1 MTEENKT
8 IRDSLIKDL
17 KSDRERLQK
26 AYRKLELGYDDLC
39 EKYNDLQNAFE
50 ESCEHRQLLFTR
62 YADAYSEGFKNGQ
75 EDFQVKVKKI
85 LDTFDKW
92 EADELVDVFG
102 VTTNIELLNDIKTN
116 YEKII
121 NYEKKKEE
129 IHVGDVVKNVG
140 IEKPL
145 LVYKVASP
153 YVYIL
158 DQDGQGSVR
167 SEKDVVKTGKHYPID
182 EILKELE

>member
-1 MTEENKT
+1 MTEENK
-8 IRDSLIKDL
+8 DLLIKEL
-17 KSDRERLQK
+17 KSDRNRLQER
-26 AYRKLELGYDDLC
+26 YEKLVLAHDDLN
-39 EKYNDLQNAFE
+39 EKYEILAKE
-50 ESCEHRQLLFTR
+50 YHEMCEHCNLLIKRRDET
-62 YADAYSEGFKNGQ
+62 YSEGFRNGQ
-75 EDFQVKVKKI
+75 KDLQIKAKKI

-116 YEKII
+116 YEKIVA
-121 NYEKKKEE
+121 YEQTFK
-129 IHVGDVVKNVG
+129 VGDVVKNVG
-140 IEKPL
+140 SGKPL

-158 DQDGQGSVR
+158 DQDGQSGVR
-167 SEKDVVKTGKHYPID
+167 SEKDVTKTGKHYCLD

>member
-1 MTEENKT
+1 MTEENK
-8 IRDSLIKDL
+8 DSLIKDL
-17 KSDRERLQK
+17 KSD
-26 AYRKLELGYDDLC
+26 RKLELGYDDLC

-75 EDFQVKVKKI
+75 EDFQIKVKKI
-85 LDTFDKW
+85 LDTFDEW
-92 EADELVDVFG
+92 DADVLVDVFG

-121 NYEKKKEE
+121 AYEQ
-129 IHVGDVVKNVG
+129 INVGDVVKNVG
-140 IEKPL
+140 SGKPL
-145 LVYKVASP
+145 LVYKVESP

-158 DQDGQGSVR
+158 DRDGQGGVR
-167 SEKDVVKTGKHYPID
+167 SEKDVTKTGKHYPID
-182 EILKELE
+182 KILKELK